1 MRSFHVSKPHVITV
15 DKNLAYPIAVE
26 ELRREKNMPLGMQL
40 RQKKYLNNIV
50 EQDHRFIK
58 KRVRSM
64 LGLKSFRTATYIL
77 NGIEAMHMIK
87 KKQVHQGVNSA
98 QNEVE
103 VIHKLF
109 KLAA

>member
-1 MRSFHVSKPHVITV
+1 M
-15 DKNLAYPIAVE
+15 DKNPAYPIAVE
-26 ELRREKNMPLGMQL
+26 ELRKEKNMPSGTQL

-77 NGIEAMHMIK
+77 SGIEAMHMIK
-87 KKQVHQGVNSA
+87 KKQVHQGVKSV

-103 VIHKLF
+103 FIHRLF
-109 KLAA
+109 GITT